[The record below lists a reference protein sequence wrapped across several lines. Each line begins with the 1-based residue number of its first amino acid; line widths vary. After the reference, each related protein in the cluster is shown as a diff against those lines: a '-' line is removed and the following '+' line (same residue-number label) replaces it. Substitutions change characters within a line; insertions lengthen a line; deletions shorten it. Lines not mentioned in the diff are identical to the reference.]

1 MPVALKP
8 EHFDITK
15 LKYSEVKPLKN
26 NPQAKMCGI
35 FYNGERPAFQ
45 TPLMHMPYGVNDNT
59 KIPGNEGQPKKYD
72 LNLSFRGKDENA
84 RLEAFFNM
92 LLSIEKKIKDDAFAN
107 RLTWFKKDYNGVRDV
122 VDSLFTPLI
131 KFDVDKETGKVQNKY
146 PPTFKVKLPYDAAT
160 DTFKFDAWDMTK
172 TALDFKA
179 ALDSL
184 KGAKCQ
190 AIVQLSG
197 LWFAGGRF
205 GCTWRLETAKF
216 DIPNKKSS
224 WSFDSDSEDEDV
236 KSEHSEEDD
245 IAEDVAVVVG
255 AAAVNTK
262 VEDSDDDDEE
272 EEADDADEADEEE
285 DDSDLEEEV
294 VVPPPPPPPAPV
306 KKSSKA
312 AKEAAAAAAAAAA
325 VSAVTVSEKPKKSK
339 K

>member
-8 EHFDITK
+8 DNFDISK

-35 FYNGERPAFQ
+35 FYDGDRPTFQ
-45 TPLMHMPYGVNDNT
+45 TPLMHMPYGVNDNS
-59 KIPGNEGQPKKYD
+59 KLPGNEGQPKKYE
-72 LNLSFRGKDENA
+72 LNMSFRGKDENP
-84 RLEAFFNM
+84 RLNAFFEM
-92 LLSIEKKIKDDAFAN
+92 LISIEKKIKEDAFAN

-122 VDSLFTPLI
+122 VDSLFTPLV

-146 PPTFKVKLPYDAAT
+146 PPTFKVKLPYDAAA
-160 DTFKFDAWDMTK
+160 DTFKFDAMDMTK
-172 TALDFKA
+172 TEIDFKA
-179 ALDSL
+179 AIDSL

-216 DIPNKKSS
+216 DIPSKKSK
-224 WSFDSDSEDEDV
+224 WSFDSDSGDEDDA
-236 KSEHSEEDD
+236 KSDDTEDAD
-245 IAEDVAVVVG
+245 IAEDAAVV
-255 AAAVNTK
+255 AAVVPTK
-262 VEDSDDDDEE
+262 VEDSDDDEEDEE
-272 EEADDADEADEEE
+272 DDDEV
-285 DDSDLEEEV
+285 DSDLED
-294 VVPPPPPPPAPV
+294 VPPPPPPPAP

-312 AKEAAAAAAAAAA
+312 AKEAAAAAVAAAAA
-325 VSAVTVSEKPKKSK
+325 LSAVTINEKPKKSK